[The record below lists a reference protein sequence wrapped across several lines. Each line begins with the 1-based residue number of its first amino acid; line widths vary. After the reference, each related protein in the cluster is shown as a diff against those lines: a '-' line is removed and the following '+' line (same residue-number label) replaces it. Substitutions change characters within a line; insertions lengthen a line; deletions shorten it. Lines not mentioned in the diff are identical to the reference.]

1 MMENKNYFKP
11 RMTYV
16 CNCSFLEEG
25 FLAPFTKFVVSE
37 PDGTP
42 VDSGK
47 VEYPKGDGKND
58 PFDPDN
64 WGGD

>member
-1 MMENKNYFKP
+1 
-11 RMTYV
+11 MTYV

-25 FLAPFTKFVVSE
+25 FLAPFTKFGVSE
-37 PDGTP
+37 PGGTP

-58 PFDPDN
+58 PFDPGK